1 MDTAAL
7 FSLTGKVALVTGS
20 TRGIGRAI
28 AEGFAA
34 AGARVWLHG
43 RDEQAGAALARQ
55 LGGRFCLADLATPEG
70 TRTLVETLTRAEERL
85 DVLVNN
91 AGIEIRVPVAQ
102 MDMATFDLIWN
113 VNTRSAVELTSR
125 LLPLL
130 QKADAASII
139 NVTSIHESTPFPG
152 NVAYTMSKAALGMF
166 TQTIAVE
173 LGGLG
178 IRVNNLAPG
187 AVETD
192 LNRESI
198 RRAGAE
204 LARRIPLKRVGQPS
218 DMVGPALFLASD
230 ASRYVS
236 GTTLYADGA
245 YTQNLLRYE

>member
-1 MDTAAL
+1 METAKR
-7 FSLTGKVALVTGS
+7 FSLAGKVALVTGS

-43 RDEQAGAALARQ
+43 RDAQAGVDLARQ
-55 LGGRFCLADLATPEG
+55 LGGRFCQADLSTSEG
-70 TRTLVETLTRAEERL
+70 ARTLVETLAEAEERL

-91 AGIEIRVPVAQ
+91 AGMEIRVPITR

-113 VNTRSAVELTSR
+113 VNTRSAVELTSL

-130 QKADAASII
+130 QKAEAASII
-139 NVTSIHESTPFPG
+139 NVTSIHEYTPFPG
-152 NVAYTMSKAALGMF
+152 NVAYTMSKAALGIF
-166 TQTIAVE
+166 TRTIAVE

-187 AVETD
+187 AIETD
-192 LNRESI
+192 LNREAVW
-198 RRAGAE
+198 RAGPE
-204 LARRIPLKRVGQPS
+204 LSRRIPLKHVGQP
-218 DMVGPALFLASD
+218 DEMIGPALFLASD

>member
-1 MDTAAL
+1 M
-7 FSLTGKVALVTGS
+7 FSLAGKVALVTGS

-43 RDEQAGAALARQ
+43 RDRQEGVALARQ
-55 LGGRFCLADLATPEG
+55 LGGRFCQADLATPEG
-70 TRTLVETLTRAEERL
+70 VRTLAETLAEVEEHL
-85 DVLVNN
+85 DILVNN
-91 AGIEIRVPVAQ
+91 AGIEIHMLLEQ

-113 VNTRSAVELTSR
+113 VNTRATVELTSL

-130 QKADAASII
+130 RKTGTASII
-139 NVTSIHESTPFPG
+139 NVTSIHENTPFPG
-152 NVAYTMSKAALGMF
+152 NVAYTMSKAAQSIF
-166 TQTIAVE
+166 TRTIAVE
-173 LGGLG
+173 LGPLG

-192 LNRESI
+192 MNRESI
-198 RRAGAE
+198 QRSGST
-204 LARRIPLKRVGQPS
+204 LSRRIPLKRVGQPV

-230 ASRYVS
+230 AARYVT